1 MKEPEKM
8 SAIELAELSR
18 VLTDLEQM
26 VEENKRFSNMLI
38 GRDYNAICIL
48 KGELMAAIKKLF
60 SRVSYDNYVFEE
72 KDVLDL
78 VYCSSLHRVISGF
91 DETKNADDVLKHL
104 KVLKDRVRENLMQKM
119 HIEFDALIG
128 DLTK

>member
-8 SAIELAELSR
+8 SAIELAEFSR

-26 VEENKRFSNMLI
+26 VEENKKFSNMLI

-48 KGELMAAIKKLF
+48 KCELMTAIKKLL
-60 SRVSYDNYVFEE
+60 SRVSCDDYIFEE
-72 KDVLDL
+72 KDVLEL
-78 VYCSSLHRVISGF
+78 VYCSSLHRVISDF
-91 DETKNADDVLKHL
+91 DETKNADDVLRYL
-104 KVLKDRVRENLMQKM
+104 KVLKDRVRESLMQKM
-119 HIEFDALIG
+119 HIELDALIG

>member
-38 GRDYNAICIL
+38 GRD
-48 KGELMAAIKKLF
+48 
-60 SRVSYDNYVFEE
+60 
-72 KDVLDL
+72 
-78 VYCSSLHRVISGF
+78 
-91 DETKNADDVLKHL
+91 
-104 KVLKDRVRENLMQKM
+104 
-119 HIEFDALIG
+119 
-128 DLTK
+128 